1 MGCHTWFARPIT
13 KNEFELMREYCAQEA
28 EQWLSD
34 TPINREFDTVNLH
47 LMDMIIRSVKENIPC
62 IDGKYWYQF
71 GWGSGN
77 PKLPND
83 FTYKISWKNGK
94 LYVDCDEFHNIGRV
108 ALGIYTYPH
117 KIIHNKKEL
126 RRYTR
131 KRYFNLTE
139 QDHKL
144 LSEFWATYP
153 DGIMY
158 WG

>member
-13 KNEFELMREYCAQEA
+13 DEEFSLMKEYCIQEA
-28 EQWLSD
+28 EELLGD
-34 TPINREFDTVNLH
+34 TPENREDDWVDLPY
-47 LMDMIIRSVKENIPC
+47 LEKVKESFEKNIPC
-62 IDGKYWYQF
+62 IDGMYWYQL
-71 GWGSGN
+71 GWGGGN
-77 PKLPND
+77 PKLPPNFD
-83 FTYKISWKNGK
+83 YRITYKDGK
-94 LYVDCDEFHNIGRV
+94 LYVDCSEYHEVARV

-117 KIIHNKKEL
+117 KIIHSKKEL

-131 KRYFNLTE
+131 KKYFNLTE

-144 LSEFWATYP
+144 LSEFWARYP